1 MHRSID
7 KVHRNSEEL
16 AIRVFRD
23 TKEIFRAGKRMNQAN
38 LIVARIERARQDRGI
53 SVAELARRINV
64 DRKRLWYVLNGQ
76 RSMHVDEFVRLCA
89 VMDMSLAC
97 FLTKEQASDLAEHYG
112 WARMAQVVGNFF
124 GGSLSVGIDRYRNLG
139 DQGDNGVYVID
150 GWKIVDRY
158 ATAYD
163 EDWNAVG
170 LRLID
175 PSAEQRVPG
184 GMSDRCD
191 LRAALL
197 PRDASARFRVPFRL
211 RDD

>member
-1 MHRSID
+1 
-7 KVHRNSEEL
+7 
-16 AIRVFRD
+16 
-23 TKEIFRAGKRMNQAN
+23 MNQAN

-76 RSMHVDEFVRLCA
+76 RSMHVDVFVRLCA

>member
-97 FLTKEQASDLAEHYG
+97 FLRKEQASDLAEHYG

-197 PRDASARFRVPFRL
+197 RDQAR
-211 RDD
+211 

>member
-1 MHRSID
+1 M
-7 KVHRNSEEL
+7 L
-16 AIRVFRD
+16 
-23 TKEIFRAGKRMNQAN
+23 
-38 LIVARIERARQDRGI
+38 
-53 SVAELARRINV
+53 
-64 DRKRLWYVLNGQ
+64 
-76 RSMHVDEFVRLCA
+76 
-89 VMDMSLAC
+89 
-97 FLTKEQASDLAEHYG
+97 LT
-112 WARMAQVVGNFF
+112 QVVGNFF

-163 EDWNAVG
+163 EDWNAIS

-197 PRDASARFRVPFRL
+197 RDQAR
-211 RDD
+211 

>member
-7 KVHRNSEEL
+7 KVHRNSEGL

-23 TKEIFRAGKRMNQAN
+23 TKEIFRAGKRTNQAN

-175 PSAEQRVPG
+175 PSVEQRVPG

-197 PRDASARFRVPFRL
+197 RDQAR
-211 RDD
+211 